1 MCWAQ
6 VKPAL
11 KYLTDPKYEHD
22 RPKNTH
28 SSTHDKY
35 FKEQIMS
42 KQQYN
47 LHTKT
52 DYLNRKMFLDPA
64 GPVTIQRF
72 EEVKYKKIADFE
84 ATARGFFWQPEEISL
99 TKDSNDFKDA
109 SDAVKHIFTSN
120 LLRQTALDSL
130 QGRGPSQIFMPVI
143 SLPELEALVYN
154 WTFFETNIHSK
165 SYSHIIR
172 NIYNVP
178 KDVFNTI
185 HDTKEIVDMASS
197 VGDYYEALHMVNCR
211 KQMGETVTEHEHV
224 RAIWMALHA
233 SYALEAFR
241 FMVSFA
247 TSLAMVENRIFIGNG
262 NIISLILQ
270 DELLHKGW
278 TAYLINQVIKEDPR
292 FLVAKEECEQEV
304 YQLYMDVIREEKAWA
319 DYLFNKGP
327 VIGLNA
333 NILKDFVDYT
343 AVGALKDIGIK
354 YQGIAPKSTPIPWF
368 NKHTDTSKKQTALQ
382 ENESTNYV
390 IGVMSEGID
399 YDALPAL

>member
-1 MCWAQ
+1 
-6 VKPAL
+6 
-11 KYLTDPKYEHD
+11 
-22 RPKNTH
+22 
-28 SSTHDKY
+28 
-35 FKEQIMS
+35 MS
-42 KQQYN
+42 QAQYN
-47 LHTKT
+47 LKTKT
-52 DYLNRKMFLDPA
+52 DYLNRRMFLDPA

-99 TKDSNDFKDA
+99 SKDANDFKDA
-109 SDAVKHIFTSN
+109 SYSIKHIFTSN

-130 QGRGPSQIFMPVI
+130 QGRGPTQVFTPVC
-143 SLPELEALVYN
+143 SLPEVEALMYN
-154 WTFFETNIHSK
+154 WGFFETNIHSK

-185 HDTKEIVDMASS
+185 HDTEEIVGMASS
-197 VGDYYEALHMVNCR
+197 VGKYYDALHILNCY
-211 KQMGETVTEHEHV
+211 KETGTDVAESHHIK
-224 RAIWMALHA
+224 AIWLALHA

-247 TSLAMVENRIFIGNG
+247 TSLAMVENKIFIGNG

-278 TAYLINQVIKEDPR
+278 TAYLINQVVKEDSR
-292 FLVAKEECEQEV
+292 FVEAKQECEAEV
-304 YQLYMDVIREEKAWA
+304 YNLYMDVIREEKAWA
-319 DYLFNKGP
+319 DYLFKKGP

-343 AVGALKDIGIK
+343 AVAALKDIGIK
-354 YQGIAPKSTPIPWF
+354 YQTTAPKSTPIPWF
-368 NKHTDTSKKQTALQ
+368 NKHVDTSKKQTALQ

-390 IGVMSEGID
+390 IGIMSEGID
-399 YDALPAL
+399 YNELPVL

>member
-1 MCWAQ
+1 
-6 VKPAL
+6 
-11 KYLTDPKYEHD
+11 
-22 RPKNTH
+22 
-28 SSTHDKY
+28 
-35 FKEQIMS
+35 MS
-42 KQQYN
+42 QAQYN
-47 LHTKT
+47 LNTKT

-72 EEVKYKKIADFE
+72 EEVKYNKIADFE
-84 ATARGFFWQPEEISL
+84 KTARGFFWVPEEISL
-99 TKDSNDFKDA
+99 TKDAQDFKDA

-130 QGRGPSQIFMPVI
+130 QGRGPSQIFTPVI

-154 WTFFETNIHSK
+154 WTFFETNIHSR

-185 HDTKEIVDMASS
+185 HDTQEIVNMASS
-197 VGDYYEALHMVNCR
+197 VGAYYDKLHVANCNVESGLMVEEDYYI
-211 KQMGETVTEHEHV
+211 K
-224 RAIWMALHA
+224 AIYLALHA

-247 TSLAMVENRIFIGNG
+247 TSLAMVENKIFIGNG

-278 TAYLINQVIKEDPR
+278 TAYLINQVVKEDPR
-292 FLVAKEECEQEV
+292 FAKAAQNCQEEVLQI
-304 YQLYMDVIREEKAWA
+304 YKDVIAEEKAWA
-319 DYLFNKGP
+319 DYLFMKGP

-343 AVGALKDIGIK
+343 AVSALKDIGIK
-354 YQGIAPKSTPIPWF
+354 YWSPAPKTTPIPWF
-368 NKHTDTSKKQTALQ
+368 NKHSDTSKKQTALQ

-390 IGVMSEGID
+390 IGVMSDAID
-399 YDALPAL
+399 YNVLPTI

>member
-1 MCWAQ
+1 
-6 VKPAL
+6 
-11 KYLTDPKYEHD
+11 
-22 RPKNTH
+22 
-28 SSTHDKY
+28 
-35 FKEQIMS
+35 MS
-42 KQQYN
+42 QAQYN
-47 LHTKT
+47 LATKT
-52 DYLNRKMFLDPA
+52 DYLHRKMFLDPA

-72 EEVKYKKIADFE
+72 EEVKYNKLVKFE
-84 ATARGFFWQPEEISL
+84 QEARGFFWIPEEVSL
-99 TKDSNDFKDA
+99 TKDANDFKES
-109 SDAVKHIFTSN
+109 SDTVKHIFTSN

-130 QGRGPSQIFMPVI
+130 QGRGPAQVFTPVVGI
-143 SLPELEALVYN
+143 PELEALMYN
-154 WTFFETNIHSK
+154 WSFFETNIHSR

-185 HDTKEIVDMASS
+185 HDTREIVDMASS
-197 VGDYYEALHMVNCR
+197 VGKYYDELHRINCHKELSSEMTGMVLE
-211 KQMGETVTEHEHV
+211 QEHI
-224 RAIWMALHA
+224 RAIWLALNA

-270 DELLHKGW
+270 DEILHKDW
-278 TAYLINQVIKEDPR
+278 TAWIINQVVKEDPR
-292 FLVAKEECEQEV
+292 FAQAKTECEAEV
-304 YQLYMDVIREEKAWA
+304 YQLYLDVIREEKAWA
-319 DYLFNKGP
+319 DYLFQKGP

-354 YQGIAPKSTPIPWF
+354 YQEPAPRSTPIPWF
-368 NKHTDTSKKQTALQ
+368 MKHVDTSKKQTALQ

-390 IGVMSEGID
+390 IGVMSDQLD
-399 YDALPAL
+399 YDELPSL

>member
-1 MCWAQ
+1 
-6 VKPAL
+6 
-11 KYLTDPKYEHD
+11 
-22 RPKNTH
+22 
-28 SSTHDKY
+28 
-35 FKEQIMS
+35 MS

-47 LHTKT
+47 LKTKT
-52 DYLNRKMFLDPA
+52 DYLQRKMFLDPA

-72 EEVKYKKIADFE
+72 EEVKYNKLTKFE
-84 ATARGFFWQPEEISL
+84 AEARGFFWVPEEISL
-99 TKDSNDFKDA
+99 TKDANDFKEA
-109 SDAVKHIFTSN
+109 SDTVRHIFTSN

-130 QGRGPSQIFMPVI
+130 QGRGPTQVFTPVCSI
-143 SLPELEALVYN
+143 PELESLMFN
-154 WTFFETNIHSK
+154 WGFFETNIHSR

-178 KDVFNTI
+178 KDAFNTI

-197 VGDYYEALHMVNCR
+197 VGNYYDALHLVNCR
-211 KQMGETVTEHEHV
+211 KELGETVTEKEHI

-270 DELLHKGW
+270 DEILHRDW
-278 TAYLINQVIKEDPR
+278 TAWMINQVVKEDPR
-292 FLVAKEECEQEV
+292 FAAAKVECEAEV
-304 YQLYMDVIREEKAWA
+304 YALYQDVIREEKQWA

-333 NILKDFVDYT
+333 AILKDFVDYT
-343 AVGALKDIGIK
+343 AAGALKEIGIK
-354 YQGIAPKSTPIPWF
+354 YQTAAPKTTPIPWF
-368 NKHTDTSKKQTALQ
+368 NKHVNTSNKQTALQ
-382 ENESTNYV
+382 ESESTNYV
-390 IGVMSEGID
+390 IGVMSDVLD
-399 YDALPAL
+399 YEALPEL

>member
-1 MCWAQ
+1 
-6 VKPAL
+6 
-11 KYLTDPKYEHD
+11 
-22 RPKNTH
+22 
-28 SSTHDKY
+28 
-35 FKEQIMS
+35 MS

-52 DYLNRKMFLDPA
+52 DYLNRKMFLDPE

-84 ATARGFFWQPEEISL
+84 TTARGFFWVPEEVSL
-99 TKDSNDFKDA
+99 TKDANDFKEA

-130 QGRGPSQIFMPVI
+130 QGRAPSQVFTPVV
-143 SLPELEALVYN
+143 SLPELEALIYN
-154 WTFFETNIHSK
+154 WSFFETNIHSR

-197 VGDYYEALHMVNCR
+197 VGRYYDELHKVNCR
-211 KQMGETVTEHEHV
+211 KELGEDVSEKEHIK
-224 RAIWMALHA
+224 AIYMALHA

-247 TSLAMVENRIFIGNG
+247 TSLAMVENKIFIGNG

-278 TAYLINQVIKEDPR
+278 TAYLINQVVKEDSR
-292 FLVAKEECEQEV
+292 FAQVKSECENEV
-304 YQLYMDVIREEKAWA
+304 YQLYMDVIREEKDWA
-319 DYLFNKGP
+319 DYLFKMGP

-333 NILKDFVDYT
+333 TVLKDFVDYT
-343 AVGALKDIGIK
+343 ATGALKEIGIR
-354 YQGIAPKSTPIPWF
+354 YNNPAPKTTPIPWF
-368 NKHTDTSKKQTALQ
+368 NKHSDTSKKQTALQ
-382 ENESTNYV
+382 ESESTNYV
-390 IGVMSEGID
+390 IGVMSESLN
-399 YDALPAL
+399 YDDLPSI

>member
-1 MCWAQ
+1 
-6 VKPAL
+6 
-11 KYLTDPKYEHD
+11 
-22 RPKNTH
+22 
-28 SSTHDKY
+28 
-35 FKEQIMS
+35 MS

-47 LHTKT
+47 LNTKT
-52 DYLNRKMFLDPA
+52 DYLQRKMFLDPE

-72 EEVKYKKIADFE
+72 EEVKYKKIADFD
-84 ATARGFFWQPEEISL
+84 ATARGFFWQPEEVTL
-99 TKDSNDFKDA
+99 TKDSNDFKEA

-130 QGRGPSQIFMPVI
+130 QGRGPTQVFTPVC
-143 SLPELEALVYN
+143 SLPEVEALMYN
-154 WTFFETNIHSK
+154 WGFFETNIHSK

-197 VGDYYEALHMVNCR
+197 VGAYYDKLHLINCLKETGEKIDEAVHI
-211 KQMGETVTEHEHV
+211 K
-224 RAIWMALHA
+224 AIWMALNA

-247 TSLAMVENRIFIGNG
+247 TSLAMVENKIFIGNG

-278 TAYLINQVIKEDPR
+278 TAYLINQVVKEDSR
-292 FLVAKEECEQEV
+292 FAQAKVECEAEV
-304 YQLYMDVIREEKAWA
+304 YKMYMDVIREEKEWA
-319 DYLFNKGP
+319 DYLFKMGP

-343 AVGALKDIGIK
+343 ALGALKDIGIK
-354 YQGIAPKSTPIPWF
+354 YNHPAPKSTPIPWF
-368 NKHTDTSKKQTALQ
+368 NKHSDTSKKQTALQ

-390 IGVMSEGID
+390 IGVMSDSIN
-399 YDALPAL
+399 YDELPAL

>member
-1 MCWAQ
+1 
-6 VKPAL
+6 
-11 KYLTDPKYEHD
+11 
-22 RPKNTH
+22 
-28 SSTHDKY
+28 
-35 FKEQIMS
+35 MS
-42 KQQYN
+42 QAQYN

-52 DYLNRKMFLDPA
+52 DYLSRKMFLDPA

-72 EEVKYKKIADFE
+72 EEVKYNKIADFE
-84 ATARGFFWQPEEISL
+84 KTARGFFWVPEEISL
-99 TKDSNDFKDA
+99 SKDANDFKEA

-130 QGRGPSQIFMPVI
+130 QGRGPSQIFTPVI

-154 WTFFETNIHSK
+154 WTFFETNIHSR

-178 KDVFNTI
+178 KEIFATI
-185 HDTKEIVDMASS
+185 HDTKEIVEMASS
-197 VGDYYEALHMVNCR
+197 VGKYYDDLHMINCR
-211 KQMGETVTEHEHV
+211 KEAGEKINEYTHV
-224 RAIWMALHA
+224 KAIWLALNA
-233 SYALEAFR
+233 SYALEALR

-247 TSLAMVENRIFIGNG
+247 TSLAMVENKIFIGNG

-278 TAYLINQVIKEDPR
+278 TAFLINQVVKEDSR
-292 FLVAKEECEQEV
+292 FAQAKADCEAEV
-304 YQLYMDVIREEKAWA
+304 YQLYKDVIREEKEWA
-319 DYLFNKGP
+319 EYLFKKGP

-333 NILKDFVDYT
+333 PILSDFVDYT
-343 AVGALKDIGIK
+343 ATAALKEIGIK
-354 YQGIAPKSTPIPWF
+354 YQATAPKSTPIPWF

-390 IGVMSEGID
+390 IGVMSDAID
-399 YDALPAL
+399 YDELPSL

>member
-1 MCWAQ
+1 
-6 VKPAL
+6 
-11 KYLTDPKYEHD
+11 
-22 RPKNTH
+22 
-28 SSTHDKY
+28 
-35 FKEQIMS
+35 MS

-47 LHTKT
+47 LTTKT
-52 DYLNRKMFLDPA
+52 DYLNRKMFLDPQ

-72 EEVKYKKIADFE
+72 EEVKYKKLADFDS
-84 ATARGFFWQPEEISL
+84 TARGFFWQPEEISL
-99 TKDSNDFKDA
+99 TKDANDFKDA
-109 SDAVKHIFTSN
+109 SDAVRHIFTSN

-130 QGRGPSQIFMPVI
+130 QGRGPTQVFTPVCSI
-143 SLPELEALVYN
+143 PELESLMYN
-154 WTFFETNIHSK
+154 WGFFETNIHSK

-185 HDTKEIVDMASS
+185 HDTQEIVDMASS
-197 VGDYYEALHMVNCR
+197 VGNYYDKLHELNCF
-211 KQMGETVTEHEHV
+211 KEISPGTVSEERHI
-224 RAIWMALHA
+224 RAIWLALHA

-247 TSLAMVENRIFIGNG
+247 TSLAMVENKIFIGNG

-278 TAYLINQVIKEDPR
+278 TAYIINQVIKEDSR
-292 FLVAKEECEQEV
+292 FAAIKAECETEV

-333 NILKDFVDYT
+333 AVLKDFVDYT
-343 AVGALKDIGIK
+343 AVSALKEIGIK
-354 YQGIAPKSTPIPWF
+354 YQSNAPKSTPIPWF
-368 NKHTDTSKKQTALQ
+368 NKHVDTSKKQTALQ

-390 IGVMSEGID
+390 IGVMSDSID
-399 YDALPAL
+399 YDQLPNL

>member
-1 MCWAQ
+1 
-6 VKPAL
+6 
-11 KYLTDPKYEHD
+11 
-22 RPKNTH
+22 
-28 SSTHDKY
+28 
-35 FKEQIMS
+35 MS
-42 KQQYN
+42 KEQYN
-47 LHTKT
+47 LNTKT

-72 EEVKYKKIADFE
+72 EEVKYNKIVDFE
-84 ATARGFFWQPEEISL
+84 KTARGFFWVPEEISL
-99 TKDSNDFKDA
+99 TKDAGDFKDA
-109 SDAVKHIFTSN
+109 SDAVRHIFTSN

-130 QGRGPSQIFMPVI
+130 QGRGPSQVFAPVI

-154 WTFFETNIHSK
+154 WTFFETNIHSR

-185 HDTKEIVDMASS
+185 HDTQEIVSMASS
-197 VGDYYEALHMVNCR
+197 VGNYYDALHQVNCR
-211 KQMGETVTEHEHV
+211 KELGESVSEKEHV
-224 RAIWMALHA
+224 RAIYMALHA

-247 TSLAMVENRIFIGNG
+247 TSLAMVENKIFIGNG

-278 TAYLINQVIKEDPR
+278 TAYLINQVVKEDPR
-292 FLVAKEECEQEV
+292 FAQAKIECEAEV
-304 YQLYMDVIREEKAWA
+304 YQLYMDVIREEKEWA
-319 DYLFNKGP
+319 TYLFKMGP

-333 NILKDFVDYT
+333 NILRDFVDYT
-343 AVGALKDIGIK
+343 AVGALKEIGIK
-354 YQGIAPKSTPIPWF
+354 YQAAAPKSTPIPWF

-390 IGVMSEGID
+390 IGVMSEILD
-399 YDALPAL
+399 YDALPAI

>member
-1 MCWAQ
+1 
-6 VKPAL
+6 
-11 KYLTDPKYEHD
+11 
-22 RPKNTH
+22 
-28 SSTHDKY
+28 
-35 FKEQIMS
+35 MS
-42 KQQYN
+42 KAQYN
-47 LHTKT
+47 LNTKT

-84 ATARGFFWQPEEISL
+84 TTARGFFWVPEEISL
-99 TKDSNDFKDA
+99 SKDANDFKDA

-130 QGRGPSQIFMPVI
+130 QGRAPSQVFTPVC
-143 SLPELEALVYN
+143 SLPELEALIYN
-154 WTFFETNIHSK
+154 WTFFETNIHSR

-197 VGDYYEALHMVNCR
+197 VGNYYDELHKVNCR
-211 KQMGETVTEHEHV
+211 KELGEDVPEKEHIKAV
-224 RAIWMALHA
+224 WLALHA

-247 TSLAMVENRIFIGNG
+247 TSLAMVENKIFIGNG

-278 TAYLINQVIKEDPR
+278 TAYLINQVVKEDTR
-292 FLVAKEECEQEV
+292 FAEARDACQAEV
-304 YQLYMDVIREEKAWA
+304 YQLYMDVIREEKQWA
-319 DYLFNKGP
+319 DYLFQKGP

-333 NILKDFVDYT
+333 GILKEFADYT

-354 YQGIAPKSTPIPWF
+354 YQQAAPKSSPIPWF
-368 NKHTDTSKKQTALQ
+368 NKHTDTSKKQSALQ
-382 ENESTNYV
+382 ETESTNYV
-390 IGVMSEGID
+390 IGVMSEALD
-399 YDALPAL
+399 YDELPVL

>member
-1 MCWAQ
+1 
-6 VKPAL
+6 
-11 KYLTDPKYEHD
+11 
-22 RPKNTH
+22 
-28 SSTHDKY
+28 
-35 FKEQIMS
+35 MS

-47 LHTKT
+47 LNTKT

-72 EEVKYKKIADFE
+72 EEVKYNKLAKFE
-84 ATARGFFWQPEEISL
+84 QEARGFFWVPEEVSL
-99 TKDSNDFKDA
+99 TKDSQDFKDA
-109 SDAVKHIFTSN
+109 SDTVRHIFTSN

-130 QGRGPSQIFMPVI
+130 QGRAPTQVFTPVCSI
-143 SLPELEALVYN
+143 PELEALMYN
-154 WTFFETNIHSK
+154 WGFFETNIHSR

-185 HDTKEIVDMASS
+185 HDTQEIVDMASS
-197 VGDYYEALHMVNCR
+197 VGNYYDALHIINSRKEVGEAVN
-211 KQMGETVTEHEHV
+211 ETEHIK
-224 RAIWMALHA
+224 AIYMALHA

-262 NIISLILQ
+262 NIIGLILQ
-270 DELLHKGW
+270 DEILHKEW
-278 TAYLINQVIKEDPR
+278 TAWLINQVVKEDAR
-292 FLVAKEECEQEV
+292 FAAVKVECEAEV

-319 DYLFNKGP
+319 DYLFKHGP

-333 NILKDFVDYT
+333 AILRDFVDYT
-343 AVGALKDIGIK
+343 AAGALKEIGIK
-354 YQGIAPKSTPIPWF
+354 YQTPAPKSTPIPWF
-368 NKHTDTSKKQTALQ
+368 NKHVNTSKKQTALQ

-390 IGVMSEGID
+390 IGVMSDQLD
-399 YDALPAL
+399 YEELPDL

>member
-1 MCWAQ
+1 
-6 VKPAL
+6 
-11 KYLTDPKYEHD
+11 
-22 RPKNTH
+22 
-28 SSTHDKY
+28 
-35 FKEQIMS
+35 MS

-52 DYLNRKMFLDPA
+52 DYLNRKMFLDPE

-84 ATARGFFWQPEEISL
+84 TTARGFFWVPEEISL
-99 TKDSNDFKDA
+99 TKDANDFKDA

-130 QGRGPSQIFMPVI
+130 QGRAPSQVFTPVV
-143 SLPELEALVYN
+143 SLPELEALIYN
-154 WTFFETNIHSK
+154 WSFFETNIHSR

-172 NIYNVP
+172 NIYNIP

-197 VGDYYEALHMVNCR
+197 VGRYYDELHQVNCR
-211 KQMGETVTEHEHV
+211 KELGIDVNEKEHIK
-224 RAIWMALHA
+224 AIYMALHA

-247 TSLAMVENRIFIGNG
+247 TSLAMVENKIFIGNG

-278 TAYLINQVIKEDPR
+278 TAYLINQVVKEDSR
-292 FLVAKEECEQEV
+292 FAQVKSECEAEV
-304 YQLYMDVIREEKAWA
+304 YQLYMDVIKEEKDWA
-319 DYLFNKGP
+319 DYLFKMGP

-333 NILKDFVDYT
+333 TVLKDFVDYT
-343 AVGALKDIGIK
+343 AVGALKEIGIR
-354 YQGIAPKSTPIPWF
+354 YNSSAPKSTPIPWF
-368 NKHTDTSKKQTALQ
+368 NKHVDTSKKQSALQ
-382 ENESTNYV
+382 ETESTNYV
-390 IGVMSEGID
+390 VGVMSSEVNH
-399 YDALPAL
+399 YDLPDL